1 MECKDSAHQERG
13 ADNKSLNA
21 LECLQNAYNS
31 SSDEQSDDG
40 IEQHQVEKGSFQN
53 ISLHFSKSK
62 GTLVKR
68 NLAPELPYENN
79 SKVVH
84 VVDLKKELQHNA
96 CYDEIFLPLV
106 NLLWNTITS
115 GQGPSNPFKSAKQQ
129 MLRNTLTGFV
139 EPAHINDFNF
149 ENERRT
155 FESYGYAKDPT
166 ADVPSDRI
174 IGDVESA
181 AKYNGLTAFESGKR
195 LKETE
200 EKREKLKNYDSSD
213 VQNFTGP
220 WAPYVGEQRI
230 SAPDAE
236 TMLEIEEMNRKR
248 KKIIKMQKSEMHEP
262 ERSLLHSACLK
273 SVISDTVDYQ
283 GRTFMCAPHDEGV
296 NLRAD
301 AVPERC
307 YIPKKLIHTWT
318 GHKKGVQLWE
328 VYRGRRCIRTY
339 MGHRMAV
346 RDLSFNNAGTQFLS
360 TSYDRTIKLWD
371 TETGQCKERFTPG
384 KVAYCVKFNPDDDKQ
399 DLFICGMQDKKAVQY
414 DLRSGEIVQEYDRH
428 LGAVNT
434 VTFFDKNRR
443 FCTTSDDKSMR
454 IWEWGI
460 PVDTKLIQ
468 DPGMYS
474 MPAVTMSPNE
484 KWLACQAMDN
494 RVVIFQVV
502 DDKIRFCRKKCF
514 RGHIVAGY
522 ACSVDFSSDISYL
535 LSGDSD
541 GKIFLWDWKTRRIV
555 ARWKAHDG
563 VCMSVLWHPH
573 ESSKVASCGW
583 DGTIKFWD

>member
-1 MECKDSAHQERG
+1 MLNSATLLLVYYFVNMECKDSHY
-13 ADNKSLNA
+13 KSLNA

-40 IEQHQVEKGSFQN
+40 IEQQQVEKGSFQN
-53 ISLHFSKSK
+53 VSLHFSKSK
-62 GTLVKR
+62 GSLAKR

-79 SKVVH
+79 SKAVQ

-96 CYDEIFLPLV
+96 PYDEIFLPL
-106 NLLWNTITS
+106 
-115 GQGPSNPFKSAKQQ
+115 QGPSNPFKSAKQQ

-139 EPAHINDFNF
+139 EPAHISDFNF

-181 AKYNGLTAFESGKR
+181 AKYNGLTAFETGKR
-195 LKETE
+195 LQTE

-220 WAPYVGEQRI
+220 WAPYVGE
-230 SAPDAE
+230 
-236 TMLEIEEMNRKR
+236 KR
-248 KKIIKMQKSEMHEP
+248 
-262 ERSLLHSACLK
+262 RSILH
-273 SVISDTVDYQ
+273 ISDTVDYQ

-318 GHKKGVQLWE
+318 GHKKGVQVIRWFPSSAHMLLSGSLDCRIKLWE

-346 RDLSFNNAGTQFLS
+346 RDLSFNNSGTQFLS

-399 DLFICGMQDKKAVQY
+399 DLFICGMQDKKA
-414 DLRSGEIVQEYDRH
+414 
-428 LGAVNT
+428 
-434 VTFFDKNRR
+434 
-443 FCTTSDDKSMR
+443 
-454 IWEWGI
+454 
-460 PVDTKLIQ
+460 IQ
-468 DPGMYS
+468 ILYH
-474 MPAVTMSPNE
+474 
-484 KWLACQAMDN
+484 
-494 RVVIFQVV
+494 F
-502 DDKIRFCRKKCF
+502 
-514 RGHIVAGY
+514 
-522 ACSVDFSSDISYL
+522 
-535 LSGDSD
+535 
-541 GKIFLWDWKTRRIV
+541 
-555 ARWKAHDG
+555 
-563 VCMSVLWHPH
+563 
-573 ESSKVASCGW
+573 
-583 DGTIKFWD
+583 